1 MPSIFRKRKMTK
13 LIKSKE
19 RVKKFAEV
27 YTPDYIVKDMCDLIP
42 SDVWDNIASTFLEP
56 ACGNGNFL
64 VEILA
69 RKYERCKDVRDG
81 LVALSSVVG
90 VDIQEDNCAET
101 RERLLAQFLERFN
114 PNNFCQ
120 VMAYKI
126 LQSNIVC
133 DDCLDPKTE
142 RLKALGI
149 TAAPKYVKAKKKTFK
164 KL

>member
-1 MPSIFRKRKMTK
+1 MTK

-27 YTPDYIVKDMCDLIP
+27 FTPDHIVKDMCDLIP
-42 SDVWDNIASTFLEP
+42 SEIWDNIASTFLEP
-56 ACGNGNFL
+56 ACGTGNFL

-101 RERLLAQFLERFN
+101 RQRLFTQFLERFD
-114 PNNFCQ
+114 PNRFSQ
-120 VMAYKI
+120 IIAWSI
-126 LQSNIVC
+126 LASNIIC
-133 DDCLDPKTE
+133 DDCLDPKTDALKSLG
-142 RLKALGI
+142 LKAD
-149 TAAPKYVKAKKKTFK
+149 PKYVEAKRKAEERNNDGSGRI
-164 KL
+164 

>member
-1 MPSIFRKRKMTK
+1 MNK

-19 RVKKFAEV
+19 RVKNFAEV

-42 SDVWDNIASTFLEP
+42 SDIWDNRASTFLEP
-56 ACGNGNFL
+56 ACGTGNFL

-101 RERLLAQFLERFN
+101 RERLLNQFRAQFA
-114 PNNFCQ
+114 PNAFCTG
-120 VMAYKI
+120 VAWRI
-126 LQSNIVC
+126 LMSNIVC
-133 DDCLDPKTE
+133 DDCLDPKTDK
-142 RLKALGI
+142 LKSLGLQ
-149 TAAPKYVKAKKKTFK
+149 ADPKYIEAKKKAEERKNDRSRTI
-164 KL
+164 

>member
-1 MPSIFRKRKMTK
+1 MSE

-27 YTPDYIVKDMCDLIP
+27 YTPDYIVKNMCDLIP
-42 SDVWDNIASTFLEP
+42 KDVWDNIASTFLEP

-69 RKYERCKDVRDG
+69 RKYDRCKDVRDG

-101 RERLLAQFLERFN
+101 RERLLAQFSERFN
-114 PNNFCQ
+114 PNNFCV

-126 LQSNIVC
+126 LQNNIIC
-133 DDCLDPKTE
+133 DDCLNPKTAK
-142 RLKALGI
+142 LKSLGI
-149 TAAPKYVKAKKKTFK
+149 VADEKYLKYIVEKGNLKR
-164 KL
+164 

>member
-1 MPSIFRKRKMTK
+1 MSE

-42 SDVWDNIASTFLEP
+42 SEIWDNIASTFLEP

-90 VDIQEDNCAET
+90 VDIQEDNVIET
-101 RERLLAQFLERFN
+101 RERLFTQFLERFD
-114 PNNFCQ
+114 PNGFSQ
-120 VMAYKI
+120 IVAWGI

-133 DDCLDPKTE
+133 DDCLDPKTD

-149 TAAPKYVKAKKKTFK
+149 VADPKYIIAKKSFK

>member
-1 MPSIFRKRKMTK
+1 MKKSTEAP

-27 YTPDYIVKDMCDLIP
+27 YTPEHIVKDMCDLLPTEI
-42 SDVWDNIASTFLEP
+42 WDNIASTFLEP

-64 VEILA
+64 VEIMA
-69 RKYERCKDVRDG
+69 RKYERCNDVSDG
-81 LVALSSVVG
+81 LTALSSVVG

-114 PNNFCQ
+114 PNKFCQ
-120 VMAYKI
+120 LIAYKI

-133 DDCLDPKTE
+133 DDCLDPQTE
-142 RLKALGI
+142 KLKALGI
-149 TAAPKYVKAKKKTFK
+149 TAHPDYVKCKMKQGAMRK
-164 KL
+164 

>member
-1 MPSIFRKRKMTK
+1 MTK

-42 SDVWDNIASTFLEP
+42 SEIWDNIASTFLEP

-90 VDIQEDNCAET
+90 VDIQEDNIIET
-101 RERLLAQFLERFN
+101 RERLFTQFLERFD
-114 PNNFCQ
+114 PNCFSQ
-120 VMAYKI
+120 IIAWGI

-133 DDCLDPKTE
+133 DDCLDPKTD

-149 TAAPKYVKAKKKTFK
+149 VADPKYIIAKKTFK

>member
-1 MPSIFRKRKMTK
+1 MSE

-42 SDVWDNIASTFLEP
+42 KDVWDNIASTFLEP

-90 VDIQEDNCAET
+90 IDIQEDNCAET

-114 PNNFCQ
+114 PNNFCV

-126 LQSNIVC
+126 LQSNIIC
-133 DDCLDPKTE
+133 DDCLNPKTAK
-142 RLKALGI
+142 LKSIGI
-149 TAAPKYVKAKKKTFK
+149 VAGEKYLKYIVEKGNLKR
-164 KL
+164 